1 MPLPLTIGTAGWSI
15 PRAESAEF
23 PGEGSHLQR
32 YARMLNGVEINSS
45 FYRPHQPQTYARWAA
60 ETPPDFQFS
69 VKLPKSITHEAALA
83 APKDLLVPFL
93 EAVALLGE
101 RLKVLLIQLPPSL
114 AWDRTTAAGFF
125 RLLSKL
131 TDVPAVCEPR
141 HPSWFTPEADRQ
153 LSAARIGRVAAD
165 PVRHPDAALP
175 GGWLGPQGDGAGAVL
190 YRRWHG
196 APRMYWSAY
205 DEAWLQSRAD
215 EWLRWSEQ
223 AHQWAIFDNTASGAA
238 TANALDF
245 QRLTGTYPSNCRSET
260 APSAPNAAAPSP
272 LR

>member
-1 MPLPLTIGTAGWSI
+1 MPHPLVIGTAGWSI
-15 PRAESAEF
+15 PSAESAEF

-32 YARMLNGVEINSS
+32 YSRTLGGVEINSS

-69 VKLPKSITHEAALA
+69 VKLPKAITHDAALA
-83 APKDLLVPFL
+83 ADKELLVPFL
-93 EAVALLGE
+93 EGAAQLGA

-114 AWDRTTAAGFF
+114 AWERRTAAAFF

-141 HPSWFTPEADRQ
+141 HPSWFTPEADQQ
-153 LSAARIGRVAAD
+153 LRAARIGRVAVD
-165 PVRHPDAALP
+165 PGRPGEAALP

-196 APRMYWSAY
+196 SPRMYWSAY
-205 DEAWLQSRAD
+205 DAAWLESRAD
-215 EWLRWSEQ
+215 ELLRWHED
-223 AHQWAIFDNTASGAA
+223 ARQWVIFDNTASGAA
-238 TANALDF
+238 ASNALDF
-245 QRLTGTYPSNCRSET
+245 LQITGAFPRRSSE
-260 APSAPNAAAPSP
+260 SP
-272 LR
+272 AGSSGTNPPEAQ

>member
-1 MPLPLTIGTAGWSI
+1 MPPPLVIGTAGWSI
-15 PRAESAEF
+15 PSAESAEF

-32 YARMLNGVEINSS
+32 YSRTLTGVEINSS

-69 VKLPKSITHEAALA
+69 VKMPKAITHEAALA
-83 APKDLLVPFL
+83 PSKDLLIPFL
-93 EAVALLGE
+93 EGVAQLGE

-114 AWDRTTAAGFF
+114 SWDRRTAAAFF

-141 HPSWFTPEADRQ
+141 HASWFTLEADQQ
-153 LSAARIGRVAAD
+153 LHAARIGRVAVD
-165 PVRHPDAALP
+165 PAHHPDAALP
-175 GGWLGPQGDGAGAVL
+175 GGWLGPQADGAGAVL

-205 DEAWLQSRAD
+205 DPAWLQSRAD
-215 EWLRWSEQ
+215 ELLRWHDD
-223 AHQWAIFDNTASGAA
+223 ARQWAIFDNTASGAA

-245 QRLTGTYPSNCRSET
+245 QQLTGTVPRRSSESPEGSSRT
-260 APSAPNAAAPSP
+260 NRPAAQ
-272 LR
+272 